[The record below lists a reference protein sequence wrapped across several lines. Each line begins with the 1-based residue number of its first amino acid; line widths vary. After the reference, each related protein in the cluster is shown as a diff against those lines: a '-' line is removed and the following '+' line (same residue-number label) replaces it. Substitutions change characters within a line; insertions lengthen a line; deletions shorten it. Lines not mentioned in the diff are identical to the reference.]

1 MLRRIFMTSRDQFK
15 RIKNGIFAG
24 LLTGILFCVLALPA
38 PVYAKDV
45 PNQIPSLNTFI
56 ETVENGNASTLRGV
70 YVPDVMA
77 LLVVQQ
83 PAGQPGFVSSEESV
97 VTQFSM
103 AKDAGNIGLLA
114 HNTHAGKFFPKI
126 KQGDQVI
133 LVYGD
138 GHTENF
144 TVNNIKQYQA
154 LDPLNPYGKF
164 KDLETQTIST
174 AEGLFN
180 KVYRGKYHLTL
191 QTCIDNNGNPSW
203 GRLFIVAN
211 PTKD

>member
-1 MLRRIFMTSRDQFK
+1 MTSRDQLK
-15 RIKNGIFAG
+15 RIKNGIFTG

-45 PNQIPSLNTFI
+45 PNQIPSLSTFI
-56 ETVENGNASTLRGV
+56 ENVKNGNADALRGV
-70 YVPDVMA
+70 YVSDVMA
-77 LLVVQQ
+77 LLIVQQ

-97 VTQFSM
+97 ATQFGM

-114 HNTHAGKFFPKI
+114 HNTHAGKFFSEI

-144 TVNNIKQYQA
+144 TVNSIKQYQA
-154 LDPLNPYGKF
+154 LDPLNPYSKF
-164 KDLETQTIST
+164 KDLETQTTST
-174 AEGLFN
+174 AEGVFN
-180 KVYRGKYHLTL
+180 RMYRGKHHLTL

-203 GRLFIVAN
+203 GRLFIIAN
-211 PTKD
+211 PVKD